1 MDSEKTRNSSNKR
14 FSSKPLIETLKST
27 ISLSPDKDRNESPK
41 SKKREG
47 GTANVVSED
56 KILS

>member
-1 MDSEKTRNSSNKR
+1 M
-14 FSSKPLIETLKST
+14 
-27 ISLSPDKDRNESPK
+27 SPDKDRNESPK